1 MALGEH
7 ALTISHVLDVRNR
20 KQDLTID
27 AQPFFFLLLFASVS
41 LSLPFPNLLDCGS
54 LEEMTILKLGPAL
67 ICFVKRKHQE
77 PLKWTHHQDNLTL
90 K

>member
-7 ALTISHVLDVRNR
+7 ALTISHVLDVRKR

-27 AQPFFFLLLFASVS
+27 AQPFFFLFLFPS
-41 LSLPFPNLLDCGS
+41 LSFSFPLPNLLDCGS

-77 PLKWTHHQDNLTL
+77 PLKWTHRKTS
-90 K
+90 